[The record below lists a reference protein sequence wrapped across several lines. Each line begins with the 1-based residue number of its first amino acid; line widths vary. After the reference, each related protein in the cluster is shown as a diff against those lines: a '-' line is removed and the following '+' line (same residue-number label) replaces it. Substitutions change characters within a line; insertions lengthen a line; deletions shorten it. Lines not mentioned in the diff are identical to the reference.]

1 MFHTFHS
8 DERRPLAKGTVM
20 AAFATQ
26 DRSHPIRTAE
36 ILCVGTEL
44 LLGDIVNTNA
54 AFLSKRLAALGIAV
68 YHQTVVGDHPDRLR
82 VALADAFEGHGR
94 PAADLVILSGG
105 LGPTY
110 DDLTKETVA
119 AYFGRSM
126 YLHEESLTAIRDFF
140 TRTGRV
146 MTPNNEKQAM
156 MPEGCVVFPN
166 HYGTAPALAV
176 GDNTRTA
183 IMLPGPPAEL
193 IPLFEELVVPFLRR
207 YTEGV
212 LISRNI
218 HIMGLG
224 ESTVESMLH
233 DLMVSSENPT
243 IAPYCKSGEVRLR
256 VTARAKSEDEAA
268 AMCDRTVALIRE
280 NKEINPYIYGVDCDN
295 IETALVRLLT
305 ARGLTLATAE
315 SCTGGGVGQRITG
328 VSGASAVYQGGFV
341 TYQNEVKIALLGVD
355 PATIEAHTEVSAE
368 TACEMAAGARARL
381 GADIGLS
388 TTGYAG
394 PTGGTE
400 ENPVGTVFIGIAT
413 KEGVT
418 AHRLYFPRKSR
429 EYVREAAA
437 SRVMMEAVR
446 AVMGV
451 C

>member
-1 MFHTFHS
+1 
-8 DERRPLAKGTVM
+8 M
-20 AAFATQ
+20 AWNNTY
-26 DRSHPIRTAE
+26 DRTHPIRTAE

-54 AFLSKRLAALGIAV
+54 AFLSKKLASLGIAV
-68 YHQTVVGDHPDRLR
+68 YHQTVVGDHPERLR
-82 VALADAFEGHGR
+82 VALSDAFEGHGR

-119 AYFGRSM
+119 AFFGRSM
-126 YLHEESLTAIRDFF
+126 SLHEESLTAIRDFF

-176 GDNTRTA
+176 GDATRTA

-193 IPLFEELVVPFLRR
+193 VPVFEELVVPFLRR
-207 YTEGV
+207 YTEGILV
-212 LISRNI
+212 SRNI

-224 ESTVESMLH
+224 ESTVESILH
-233 DLMVSSENPT
+233 DLMVSSRNPT
-243 IAPYCKSGEVRLR
+243 VAPYCKSGEVRIR
-256 VTARAKSEDEAA
+256 VTARAKDEAEA
-268 AMCDRTVALIRE
+268 TALCDGTVELIRQ
-280 NKEINPYIYGVDCDN
+280 NPEISPFIYGVDCDS
-295 IETALVRLLT
+295 IETALVGLFT
-305 ARGLTLATAE
+305 ERGLTLATAE
-315 SCTGGGVGQRITG
+315 SCTGGMIGQRITG
-328 VSGASAVYQGGFV
+328 ISGASAVYKGGFV
-341 TYQNEVKIALLGVD
+341 TYQNEVKINQLGVD
-355 PATIEAHTEVSAE
+355 PATIAAHTEVSAE
-368 TACEMAAGARARL
+368 TACEMAAGARQRL
-381 GADIGLS
+381 GTDIGLS

-394 PTGGTE
+394 PGGGTE
-400 ENPVGTVFIGIAT
+400 ENPVGTVYIGIAT
-413 KEGVT
+413 KDGAT

-446 AVMGV
+446 AAMGLGSL
-451 C
+451 

>member
-1 MFHTFHS
+1 
-8 DERRPLAKGTVM
+8 M
-20 AAFATQ
+20 AFYDT
-26 DRSHPIRTAE
+26 RKRTTPIRTAE

-54 AFLSKRLAALGIAV
+54 AFLSKRLASLGIAV

-82 VALADAFEGHGR
+82 VALEDAFAGHGR

-119 AYFGRSM
+119 AYFGRKM
-126 YLHEESLTAIRDFF
+126 YLHEESLEAIRAFF

-176 GDNTRTA
+176 GDATRTA

-193 IPLFEELVVPFLRR
+193 IPLFNELAVPFLRNH
-207 YTEGV
+207 TEGV
-212 LISRNI
+212 LISRNV

-224 ESTVESMLH
+224 ESTVESILH

-243 IAPYCKSGEVRLR
+243 VAPYCKSGEVRLR
-256 VTARAKSEDEAA
+256 VTARAKDEAEA
-268 AMCDRTVALIRE
+268 TSMCDGTVELIRE
-280 NKEINPYIYGVDCDN
+280 NPAIKPYVYGIDCDN
-295 IETALVRLLT
+295 VETALVRLLT
-305 ARGLTLATAE
+305 ERGLTLATAE
-315 SCTGGGVGQRITG
+315 SCTGGMIGQRVTA
-328 VSGASAVYQGGFV
+328 VSGASVVYLGGFV
-341 TYQNEVKIALLGVD
+341 TYRNEIKISQLGVD
-355 PATIEAHTEVSAE
+355 PATIAVHTEVSAE
-368 TACEMAAGARARL
+368 TAAEMAAGARAKL
-381 GADIGLS
+381 GADIGIA

-400 ENPVGTVFIGIAT
+400 ENPVGTVYVAVST
-413 KEGVT
+413 EAGVKT
-418 AHRLYFPRKSR
+418 HRLFYPRKSR
-429 EYVREAAA
+429 DYVREAAA
-437 SRVMMEAVR
+437 SRVMMEVIR
-446 AVMGV
+446 SVMGQ
-451 C
+451 